1 MKNIIFDLGGVILNI
16 DYKKTSDAFKLL
28 NIDKAIFYNKQEQ
41 HKLFNQLE
49 TGKIKEEDFINR
61 LQVNIK
67 TGNRAQILNA
77 WNAML
82 LDLPDKRLTTIKSLK
97 TNCKIFL
104 LSNTNS
110 IHIKKIKKKLGK
122 NKWEEFISLFDKI
135 YLSHIIGQRKPNT
148 EVFNLI
154 IKENNL
160 QKEETLFIDDSIQHI
175 HAGRKIG
182 INCYHLKKGED
193 ITTLFPDIIQSKR
206 H

>member
-16 DYKKTSDAFKLL
+16 DYKKTSDAFQLL
-28 NIDKAIFYNKQEQ
+28 NIDKAIFYNKREQ
-41 HKLFNQLE
+41 HELFNQLE
-49 TGKIKEEDFINR
+49 KGKIKEEDFINR
-61 LQVNIK
+61 LQVNK
-67 TGNRAQILNA
+67 KESRDKILNA

-82 LDLPDKRLTTIKSLK
+82 LDLPSKRLKTIKSLK
-97 TNCKIFL
+97 KNYKIFL

-110 IHIKKIKKKLGK
+110 IHIKKIKENLGK
-122 NKWEEFISLFDKI
+122 NKWKEFINLFDKI
-135 YLSHIIGQRKPNT
+135 YLSHIIGKRKPNT

-175 HAGRKIG
+175 NAGRKIG

-193 ITTLFPDIIQSKR
+193 IITLFPDIIQSK
-206 H
+206 HH